1 MGYLFR
7 LQREVECGFV
17 DCSWGLL
24 VNYCTDGFTFRQKVL
39 KYCFAVTDF
48 TWVRRG
54 LNSPKFYAKFNFSV
68 INWFLMT
75 NLLVVPQRGED
86 SWENTISCKFLKSYV
101 VKMRIIL
108 RSYASK
114 SSRILT
120 RLLLIA
126 RGLSHIAFIRSYIRA
141 TNHSSRFAYV
151 TRQCWKVSL
160 AGGCLL
166 PACGVKLT
174 GARREGGSVF
184 SFPPRVSCV
193 FWMVNSVFWESI
205 L

>member
-1 MGYLFR
+1 M
-7 LQREVECGFV
+7 V
-17 DCSWGLL
+17 LL
-24 VNYCTDGFTFRQKVL
+24 SGKRFLNTVL
-39 KYCFAVTDF
+39 R
-48 TWVRRG
+48 WQILLGSVRDWIHQ
-54 LNSPKFYAKFNFSV
+54 NFYAKFNFAV
-68 INWFLMT
+68 INRFLMT

-86 SWENTISCKFLKSYV
+86 SWENTISCKFLKFYV
-101 VKMRIIL
+101 IKMRIVL
-108 RSYASK
+108 RNYASK

-126 RGLSHIAFIRSYIRA
+126 RGLSHITFIRSYIRA

-151 TRQCWKVSL
+151 IRQCWKVSL

-193 FWMVNSVFWESI
+193 FEWLTRFSGVNPIKLYFENNNNKK
-205 L
+205 